1 MGQNGTPELR
11 WSRSRD
17 LHVIAQLGSILE
29 ESNTTIRGSGMQQ
42 DIEHSDIWQKVTTK

>member
-29 ESNTTIRGSGMQQ
+29 ESNTIIRGSRMQHN
-42 DIEHSDIWQKVTTK
+42 IKHLNIGKK